1 MKKNKQEFSYYR
13 LLLLSYLKESHPDK
27 AEDNDFIKLRSD
39 SAAEA
44 YSNAVT
50 NGYSHQAAEE
60 TASSIL
66 YEGLL
71 FSRYDTIRNI
81 LINEFSFIPI
91 EKINNL
97 AIELLAPCEE
107 VFSDYPID
115 DDFAGK
121 SEFMD
126 LYTELV
132 GFIDLWRE
140 ENEL

>member
-81 LINEFSFIPI
+81 LINEFTFIPI

-115 DDFAGK
+115 DDFSGK